1 MNFLSL
7 VLVISVGLSNGC
19 NTKTAP
25 VDKAADTKIKRDQLV
40 LKLQTPHKLEN
51 STQVLAVLNLQDAKK
66 EKIEVLTKSYLKSG
80 RYQTIVLLH
89 FHQDNFDEIKKDVE
103 NNTSVKKVMKNRIYS
118 IPSIPIKPNE
128 QDSDTGVEQLEFD
141 APHHQLIQTKKA
153 TDIARGEGIVVA
165 VTDAG
170 IDYNHQ
176 DLAENI
182 WQNSLETGKDSN
194 GIDLCNNGIDDDGNG
209 KIDDCRG
216 WNFAEKDNDPIPQ
229 RQRENHGT
237 HVAGIVS
244 SSQNGEGS
252 VGVAPDAKV
261 MPVRILPSHWVST
274 KILDSYTYAVDNGAK
289 IINTSLELDAFF
301 GDEVLNSALEYA
313 EDHGVIVVNAAGNNG
328 RANSPKL
335 ELSNI
340 LFVANTGV
348 GNSWGC
354 IQDVKTPDSNWG
366 YGIDVSAPGCR
377 INSTIPFG
385 RYTKLSGTSMSSPVV
400 AGALALIWSK
410 NPDWSKEMVVSR
422 LLTTTDDIAYA
433 NDSDIVPQLGA
444 GRVNLARAVGD
455 TGHFPLT
462 IWGFTREMKTIS
474 DSFTLRLK
482 GLADWKSLTEETIV
496 VHLLDDDVDPQATNY
511 EELLATSPVKIPTH
525 IKDMDKLS
533 YGSNRITVVSEEGKI
548 KPGKYLLKVS
558 ASLKDPFKKPLDG
571 NGDGISAKEDH
582 FYKIIHVENKDHLSP
597 VLNKIEITNNKLA
610 TPESPEVMYL
620 LHITDDFSGFKEVS
634 IELENAKHNRVN
646 YVARC
651 GTECIDKEGRVE
663 IKIPAPALGYNGE
676 YYVKRIKIADNSKPV
691 KESTY
696 STGWGKPTHY
706 TGPKHGK
713 AIAIANTRFELDGYL
728 PIDKEKPVL
737 TANPQLAAKAQ
748 PGQKIEATIFSKD
761 SISGVKRVEA
771 RLKSIDDRH
780 SIDSNKAWFTEDP
793 GEVQKVYFDLDES
806 TPTGEYYLDYIGVA
820 DPLGNTRQYY
830 CDKYR
835 RGWFFWNT
843 DIECPVISIVKE

>member
-377 INSTIPFG
+377 INST
-385 RYTKLSGTSMSSPVV
+385 SS
-400 AGALALIWSK
+400 LA
-410 NPDWSKEMVVSR
+410 
-422 LLTTTDDIAYA
+422 
-433 NDSDIVPQLGA
+433 
-444 GRVNLARAVGD
+444 
-455 TGHFPLT
+455 
-462 IWGFTREMKTIS
+462 
-474 DSFTLRLK
+474 
-482 GLADWKSLTEETIV
+482 
-496 VHLLDDDVDPQATNY
+496 
-511 EELLATSPVKIPTH
+511 
-525 IKDMDKLS
+525 
-533 YGSNRITVVSEEGKI
+533 
-548 KPGKYLLKVS
+548 
-558 ASLKDPFKKPLDG
+558 
-571 NGDGISAKEDH
+571 
-582 FYKIIHVENKDHLSP
+582 
-597 VLNKIEITNNKLA
+597 
-610 TPESPEVMYL
+610 
-620 LHITDDFSGFKEVS
+620 
-634 IELENAKHNRVN
+634 
-646 YVARC
+646 
-651 GTECIDKEGRVE
+651 
-663 IKIPAPALGYNGE
+663 
-676 YYVKRIKIADNSKPV
+676 
-691 KESTY
+691 
-696 STGWGKPTHY
+696 
-706 TGPKHGK
+706 
-713 AIAIANTRFELDGYL
+713 
-728 PIDKEKPVL
+728 
-737 TANPQLAAKAQ
+737 
-748 PGQKIEATIFSKD
+748 
-761 SISGVKRVEA
+761 
-771 RLKSIDDRH
+771 
-780 SIDSNKAWFTEDP
+780 
-793 GEVQKVYFDLDES
+793 
-806 TPTGEYYLDYIGVA
+806 
-820 DPLGNTRQYY
+820 
-830 CDKYR
+830 
-835 RGWFFWNT
+835 
-843 DIECPVISIVKE
+843 